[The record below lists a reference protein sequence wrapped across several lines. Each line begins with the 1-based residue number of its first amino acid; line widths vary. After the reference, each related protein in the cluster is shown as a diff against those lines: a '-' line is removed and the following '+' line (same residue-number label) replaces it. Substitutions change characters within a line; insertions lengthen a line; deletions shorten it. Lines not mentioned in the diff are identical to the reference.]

1 MAQNADSVDS
11 PTQRE
16 TCASVGVQAGEEKY
30 TDPKATVWL
39 KPKQV
44 SAMRDGAVATSAGYL
59 AGRNNAILALLYD
72 TGLRVGEL
80 VALNVEMLDL
90 NEGVLMLPASIQK
103 DYPNN
108 NNPTVYR
115 DRTRQRGRS
124 DATDVSQLTLEG
136 QPRVVPLA
144 TGRTNDHRIGAE
156 RRPIGRGGR
165 RRPAIHHRGARACQA
180 GDAAHAA
187 S

>member
-1 MAQNADSVDS
+1 MAQNADSIDS
-11 PTQRE
+11 PTQQE
-16 TCASVGVQAGEEKY
+16 TRAGAGTQAGGENIELA
-30 TDPKATVWL
+30 DPKATVWL
-39 KPKQV
+39 KPEQV
-44 SAMRDGAVATSAGYL
+44 SEMRDATVATSAGYL
-59 AGRNNAILALLYD
+59 AGRNDAILALLYD

-90 NEGVLMLPASIQK
+90 NEGVLMLPAPIQK

-108 NNPTVYR
+108 NNPTAYR
-115 DRTRQRGRS
+115 DRTRQRGRA

-165 RRPAIHHRGARACQA
+165 RRPAIHH
-180 GDAAHAA
+180 
-187 S
+187 